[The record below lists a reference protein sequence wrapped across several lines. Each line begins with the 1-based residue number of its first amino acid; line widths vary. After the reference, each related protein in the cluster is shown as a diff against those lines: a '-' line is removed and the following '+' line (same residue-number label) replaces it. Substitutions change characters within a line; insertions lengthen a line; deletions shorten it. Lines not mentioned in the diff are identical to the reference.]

1 MAAKT
6 KFVQYH
12 TPFAKSVTLNVL
24 KEHKNGTLDIG
35 LADGT
40 VVVRGVTVADA
51 PAHGV
56 ATWHTPPDEATAA
69 ALTATE
75 TIKTQLQSKTRSE
88 LIDKVVDFNATAPAD
103 KKIVIAPTVSQPE
116 LVEKL
121 LTALTPTI
129 EQ

>member
-1 MAAKT
+1 MAVKT

-12 TPFAKSVTLNVL
+12 APFAKAVTLNVL

-40 VVVRGVTVADA
+40 VVVRGVTVTDA
-51 PAHGV
+51 PTHGAAV
-56 ATWHTPPDEATAA
+56 WHTPPDDATAA
-69 ALTATE
+69 ALTAVE
-75 TIKTQLQSKTRSE
+75 TIKSQLQTKTRQE
-88 LIDKVVDFNATAPAD
+88 LIDKTVDYNATAAAD

-121 LTALTPTI
+121 LAALTPTT